1 LFFFLILNISFGE
14 KKLTEKNQRSE
25 KLFMAVGLF
34 KKRRKNAKS
43 DFIKR
48 FFKIFTIS
56 FREKTPD
63 IRKNCMLLKN
73 VYGNLFLQKLKK
85 KKQKI

>member
-1 LFFFLILNISFGE
+1 M
-14 KKLTEKNQRSE
+14 TEKNQRSE

-34 KKRRKNAKS
+34 KKRRKNAKC

-48 FFKIFTIS
+48 FFEVFTIS

-63 IRKNCMLLKN
+63 IRKKITLLKN
-73 VYGNLFLQKLKK
+73 VYGNLFL
-85 KKQKI
+85 

>member
-1 LFFFLILNISFGE
+1 
-14 KKLTEKNQRSE
+14 
-25 KLFMAVGLF
+25 MAVGLF

-48 FFKIFTIS
+48 FFEIFTI
-56 FREKTPD
+56 FRLERKLLTSEKNST
-63 IRKNCMLLKN
+63 LLKN
-73 VYGNLFLQKLKK
+73 VYGNLLLQKLKE